1 LRFLWEFFFKEI
13 LRLLRWY
20 WSNLTFSYKI
30 MKRNKVYFFFDIKE
44 RWKHNHRRQ
53 KSLDI
58 KQLKKK
64 EADNLPF
71 VFRWSLLVVLWLG
84 THAHFLQLPVRNFC
98 VNLEFSLFN
107 CLSHFVHLW
116 MKLPSIMTGGGAFCN
131 GQKIHASPTAQVSD
145 HVLIKIFNFHTLSN
159 HLIWIYWLEKPSAL
173 QLSSRSMFKSALIH
187 AETLSIP
194 Y

>member
-1 LRFLWEFFFKEI
+1 VVLIKL
-13 LRLLRWY
+13 
-20 WSNLTFSYKI
+20 NFSYKI

-84 THAHFLQLPVRNFC
+84 HTH
-98 VNLEFSLFN
+98 
-107 CLSHFVHLW
+107 
-116 MKLPSIMTGGGAFCN
+116 IFCN
-131 GQKIHASPTAQVSD
+131 C
-145 HVLIKIFNFHTLSN
+145 
-159 HLIWIYWLEKPSAL
+159 
-173 QLSSRSMFKSALIH
+173 R
-187 AETLSIP
+187 
-194 Y
+194 